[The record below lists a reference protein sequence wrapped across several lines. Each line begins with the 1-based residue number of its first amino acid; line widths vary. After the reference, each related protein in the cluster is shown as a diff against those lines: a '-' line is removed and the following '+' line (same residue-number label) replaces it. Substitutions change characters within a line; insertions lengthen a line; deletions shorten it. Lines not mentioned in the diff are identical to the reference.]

1 MLWQRVGSCYYA
13 FGTDAYLVTCWI
25 YDELSS
31 KWYYCDENAGMLH
44 GWFYDTKYGSW
55 YYLDLSTGAMYA
67 DTITPDN
74 YNVDKS
80 GALIN

>member
-1 MLWQRVGSCYYA
+1 M
-13 FGTDAYLVTCWI
+13 VTGWI
-25 YDELSS
+25 YDSLSG

-55 YYLDLSTGAMYA
+55 YYLDLSTGAMYSNA
-67 DTITPDN
+67 VTPDS
-74 YNVDKS
+74 YKVDES

>member
-13 FGTDAYLVTCWI
+13 FGTDAYLVTGWI
-25 YDELSS
+25 YDSLSS

-55 YYLDLSTGAMYA
+55 YYLDPSTGAMYA
-67 DTITPDN
+67 DTITPNN
-74 YNVDKS
+74 YKVDKS
-80 GALIN
+80 GAQIN